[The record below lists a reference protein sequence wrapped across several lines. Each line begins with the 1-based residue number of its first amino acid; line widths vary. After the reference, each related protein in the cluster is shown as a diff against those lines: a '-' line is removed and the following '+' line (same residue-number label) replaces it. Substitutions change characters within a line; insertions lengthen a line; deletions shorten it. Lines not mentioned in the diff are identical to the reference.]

1 MKRLQSFSLG
11 FIAIVICTLLMSAFA
26 ETNSTSASGFN
37 FTTLKNSESGIDLI
51 LTSGKQPTS
60 EILEVN
66 GGGLALIDFDNDGDQ
81 DLFILNGATLENPEN
96 GPGSKLYEN
105 LGNLKFRDVTHSAG
119 INLKRWAMG
128 AAIGD
133 YNGDGFD
140 DIYVTCYGANVLLRN
155 NGNATFTDVTSQ
167 AGVGDTRWGT
177 SSAFSDLDNDGD
189 LDLYVVNYLA
199 FDVDNPPNPSN
210 FKGVQVMAG
219 PSGLP
224 AQHDVLYENL
234 GNGTFADIT
243 EKSGCLKVPP
253 SFGLGVI
260 IIDFDL
266 DGKQDIFVGN
276 DSMINFLFHN
286 MGELQFEEKG
296 LFSGIAANIEGA
308 EQATMGIAVAD
319 VDGNGYPDVFT
330 TNFSS
335 DTNTLHLNVNGSFFD
350 DKTQQYGL
358 AMVSRT
364 SLGWSAGFADFDL
377 DGDEDLLFFN
387 GHVYPQ
393 ATMGTMESEYLQRP
407 LLFERKGGRFSVVT
421 DYQAAP
427 FLKETKSHRTALFAD
442 LDQDGDVDIVTT
454 QLGGPVK
461 IVRNDQAAGNWLSI
475 QLLDNRNETQNHR
488 GLGSTVKITYED
500 SSQIRWIYT
509 GGYQAS
515 SAPIAHFGLPENLC
529 KVSIEI
535 TWPDGYTQ
543 QSDDLST
550 KSHHII
556 KRN

>member
-1 MKRLQSFSLG
+1 MNRLQPIALS
-11 FIAIVICTLLMSAFA
+11 IVAIVSCSLLLGVSVETDSSSESAFR
-26 ETNSTSASGFN
+26 
-37 FTTLKNSESGIDLI
+37 FTTLDISESGIDLI

-81 DLFILNGATLENPEN
+81 DLFIANGATIENPEN
-96 GPGSKLYEN
+96 GPGSRLYEN
-105 LGNLKFRDVTHSAG
+105 LGNLKFRNVTQSAS
-119 INLKRWAMG
+119 INLTRWAMG
-128 AAIGD
+128 VAVGD

-140 DIYVTCYGANVLLRN
+140 DIYVTCFGANVLLRN
-155 NGNATFTDVTSQ
+155 NGDATFTDVTSE

-177 SSAFSDLDNDGD
+177 SCAFADLDSDGD
-189 LDLYVVNYLA
+189 LDLYVVNYLV
-199 FDVDNPPNPSN
+199 FDVDDPPNPSN

-219 PSGLP
+219 PNGLI

-234 GNGTFADIT
+234 GDGTFADIT
-243 EKSGCLKVPP
+243 KKSGCLKVRPA
-253 SFGLGVI
+253 FGLGVL

-276 DSMINFLFHN
+276 DSMNNFLFHN
-286 MGELQFEEKG
+286 KGELQFEERG
-296 LFSGIAANIEGA
+296 LFSGLAANIEGG

-319 VDGNGYPDVFT
+319 VDGNSYPDVFT

-350 DKTQQYGL
+350 DRTQQYGL

-364 SLGWSAGFADFDL
+364 YLGWSAGFADFDL

-393 ATMGTMESEYLQRP
+393 ATMETMESDYHQPP
-407 LLFERKGGRFSVVT
+407 LLFERNDKRFALFT
-421 DYQAAP
+421 DFEAAP
-427 FLKETKSHRTALFAD
+427 FLGQARPSRTALFAD
-442 LDQDGDVDIVTT
+442 LDQDGDVDLVTSE
-454 QLGGPVK
+454 LGGPVR
-461 IVRNDQAAGNWLSI
+461 IVRNDQSGGNWVSI
-475 QLLDNRNETQNHR
+475 QLTDDRNETQNHR
-488 GLGSTVKITYED
+488 GLGSTIKLTYED
-500 SSQIRWIYT
+500 SSQLRWIYT

-515 SAPIAHFGLPENLC
+515 SAPVAHFGLAENVN
-529 KVSIEI
+529 KVMVQI
-535 TWPDGYTQ
+535 TWTDGYIQ
-543 QSDDLST
+543 QVDDIST
-550 KSHHII
+550 KSLIII